1 MDKQL
6 VAHNGILLSHIK
18 EQIWVSF
25 SEVDEPKACYT
36 EWSKSENQIS
46 QISAYIW
53 DLENSTGEPLYR
65 EEMETQS

>member
-1 MDKQL
+1 MDET
-6 VAHNGILLSHIK
+6 GTY
-18 EQIWVSF
+18 
-25 SEVDEPKACYT
+25 YT

-46 QISAYIW
+46 HISVYIW